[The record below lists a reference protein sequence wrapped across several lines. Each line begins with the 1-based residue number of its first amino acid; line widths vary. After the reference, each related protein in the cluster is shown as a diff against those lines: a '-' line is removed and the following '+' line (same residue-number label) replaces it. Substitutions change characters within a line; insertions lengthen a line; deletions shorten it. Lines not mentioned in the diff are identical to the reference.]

1 MITVRPWRQPTRQAA
16 HHAPPPINRKHAVI
30 KRIAWTLVPLAS
42 AGLLAFAPFL
52 YLRLTRRTRKDSG
65 LLAGSIAAVAIEV
78 VMLALVGNDTIEGIP
93 DFFGGVYIT
102 VLAVVAAI
110 LTWIEMR
117 PGKET
122 AALPGRAYL

>member
-1 MITVRPWRQPTRQAA
+1 
-16 HHAPPPINRKHAVI
+16 VI

-42 AGLLAFAPFL
+42 AGLLVFAPFL
-52 YLRLTRRTRKDSG
+52 YLYLTRRTRRSRG
-65 LLAGSIAAVAIEV
+65 LLVGSIGAVAIEV
-78 VMLALVGNDTIEGIP
+78 LMLALVGNDTAEGVP
-93 DFFGGVYIT
+93 DFLGGVYIT

-117 PGKET
+117 PGKEA